1 MCNNFKI
8 PKLKTIE
15 NYLKN
20 DLNLPLIESD
30 FQIKTQNIFPKTAAP
45 VLLYNDNKLLLQP
58 KLWGYPSPFDLNKPV
73 FNARIERFYEKRSS
87 MWDKSFA
94 RQRCIIIAD
103 EFFETSK
110 EKYRFENKNY
120 HEKYAFRDPEYPLT
134 LIAGIYDK
142 DKFAMVTTAPNSYMM
157 PIHNRMPL
165 LLKPAEIRQWLFQNF
180 TSLINRENFDLD
192 IKKLPHENNL
202 A

>member
-1 MCNNFKI
+1 MCNHFKLPSLI
-8 PKLKTIE
+8 TIQ

-20 DLNLPLIESD
+20 DLNLPLIEPD
-30 FQIKTQNIFPKTAAP
+30 FELTTQDVFPKTTAP
-45 VLLYNDNKLLLQP
+45 VLLFKNHELLLQP
-58 KLWGYPSPFDLNKPV
+58 KSWGYSSPINSNKPI
-73 FNARIERFYEKRSS
+73 FNARIERFYQAAPS

-94 RQRCIIIAD
+94 RQRCIIVAE

-110 EKYRFENKNY
+110 DIYRLKNKNY

-165 LLKPAEIRQWLFQNF
+165 VLKPTEIRQWLFQNF
-180 TSLINRENFDLD
+180 TSLKNRENFDLD
-192 IKKLPHENNL
+192 IKKLPHQNNL